1 MTTITLLETLKHDWS
16 TYFHSIFDILYDIL
30 KMIYK
35 SQRAVSEF
43 WKIEVLAMKV
53 LPEVAD
59 SLLGEERLQRVECS
73 EKGEPGLYE
82 GKLGEFSF
90 LGYDFL
96 FSFDF
101 FYHSYT
107 NRREF
112 GIFLFKWSKK
122 YI

>member
-59 SLLGEERLQRVECS
+59 SLLGEERLQS
-73 EKGEPGLYE
+73 GMLGKG
-82 GKLGEFSF
+82 
-90 LGYDFL
+90 
-96 FSFDF
+96 
-101 FYHSYT
+101 
-107 NRREF
+107 RAWV
-112 GIFLFKWSKK
+112 I
-122 YI
+122 